1 MAMSRAGREP
11 LTKATEFWEINVL
24 KVKMLLS
31 PKGYQRLEDHVT
43 HFQNKNLEH
52 FHAVKSHCIVNSAIT
67 QCAVGSLAA
76 KAEKG

>member
-1 MAMSRAGREP
+1 MSGAGREP
-11 LTKATEFWEINVL
+11 LTKATESWEINIP

-43 HFQNKNLEH
+43 HFQNKSLEH
-52 FHAVKSHCIVNSAIT
+52 FHIVKSHCIVNSAIK
-67 QCAVGSLAA
+67 QCALGLLAA

>member
-1 MAMSRAGREP
+1 MGVSGAGREP
-11 LTKATEFWEINVL
+11 LTKATESWEINVP

-43 HFQNKNLEH
+43 HFQNKSLEH
-52 FHAVKSHCIVNSAIT
+52 FHIVKSHCIVNSAIK
-67 QCAVGSLAA
+67 QCALGLLAA